1 MAMSNPQQPAAEWHC
16 PTGSCA
22 ALQPALSAYLD
33 GELDLSE
40 SGVLIHHLEQCRE
53 CSERLDQYR
62 ALGEQLRTL
71 PAPPLPTDLS
81 LRLRVK
87 ASQYAVRG
95 LRWEYWRIRLSNAI
109 QAMALPT
116 AVGTIAALCMFAA
129 LVGGMGIHAVA
140 NPLLPDPQ
148 VGVDAEPPR
157 LTSAPLFDISGPLL
171 VEAQIDATGH
181 VYGYS
186 VLSGVLNPT
195 LISRLNNQLL
205 MSVFQPATT
214 NFGQPT
220 TGHLLVSFGTVDVR
234 G

>member
-1 MAMSNPQQPAAEWHC
+1 MSSAQPLYESAGLPGAC
-16 PTGSCA
+16 S
-22 ALQPALSAYLD
+22 ALQSALSAYLD
-33 GELDLSE
+33 GELELSE
-40 SGVLIHHLEQCRE
+40 SGVLIHHLEQCRG
-53 CSERLDQYR
+53 CSERLEQYR
-62 ALGEQLRTL
+62 ALSERLRTL
-71 PAPPLPTDLS
+71 PAPPLPADLS
-81 LRLRVK
+81 LRLRVN

-116 AVGTIAALCMFAA
+116 AVGTIAALCIFVA
-129 LVGGMGIHAVA
+129 LVGGMRINAVA

-148 VGVDAEPPR
+148 VGMDAEPPR

-186 VLSGVLNPT
+186 VLSGVLNPA

-220 TGHLLVSFGTVDVR
+220 TGRLLVSFGTVDVR